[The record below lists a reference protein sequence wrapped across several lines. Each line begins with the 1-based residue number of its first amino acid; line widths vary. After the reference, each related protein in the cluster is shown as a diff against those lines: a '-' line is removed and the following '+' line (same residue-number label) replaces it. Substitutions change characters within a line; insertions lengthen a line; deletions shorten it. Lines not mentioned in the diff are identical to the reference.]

1 MRGGPTP
8 NSSMKKFPLLLFWF
22 NVTVVGS
29 FIRPYSD
36 RGGYLVDGIKVVLL
50 NKGGKFGSRHT
61 DFHVYAGGSFIT
73 CLVYAKEVDMKPPE
87 FDTPTDAN
95 GQGVIVDLNQ
105 NKMAD

>member
-1 MRGGPTP
+1 MA
-8 NSSMKKFPLLLFWF
+8 SMEVIGLTSLYSAP
-22 NVTVVGS
+22 

-73 CLVYAKEVDMKPPE
+73 CLMCAKGIDMKFKE
-87 FDTPTDAN
+87 RHGGTSR
-95 GQGVIVDLNQ
+95 V
-105 NKMAD
+105 